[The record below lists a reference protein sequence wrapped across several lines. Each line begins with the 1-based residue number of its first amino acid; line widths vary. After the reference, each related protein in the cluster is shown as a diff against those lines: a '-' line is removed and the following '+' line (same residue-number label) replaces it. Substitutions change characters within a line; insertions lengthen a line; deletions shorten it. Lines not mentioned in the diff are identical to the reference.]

1 MEFVATPALAPPEAV
16 RDPALA
22 LQDKHGL
29 EVAQM
34 KMMTNMMKY
43 FFPVMILLMARSYPA
58 GLAIYWAGSQV
69 VQIFYNI
76 IFKSMKKKML
86 SQSKSKKKPVKA

>member
-1 MEFVATPALAPPEAV
+1 
-16 RDPALA
+16 
-22 LQDKHGL
+22 
-29 EVAQM
+29 M

-76 IFKSMKKKML
+76 RFKKLKKKLMNPT
-86 SQSKSKKKPVKA
+86 KTKKKPVKA